1 LLVARNWTR
10 PFAEQD
16 KQPPKAAMRV
26 ARNTAGTML
35 LRHLTLAFSSKIM
48 SLKTS
53 LQPKPLAPES
63 P

>member
-1 LLVARNWTR
+1 
-10 PFAEQD
+10 
-16 KQPPKAAMRV
+16 MRV